1 MTDRLDI
8 DPYAP
13 PRVVVADPI
22 PAGCPQFP
30 HFNTWWV
37 LLLSIVTLGLYV
49 PYWLYTRTK
58 ILNRLSRYDPI
69 PIALPVALPVLC
81 VLCVAIGFVDGI
93 YPDRMG
99 VKPFLVIVQ
108 WTYMIV
114 TLICEFSFRNRL
126 NEDCLEGSDSPYW
139 VGLVATFFF
148 GILYLNYKLNQRVET
163 EQGRNPS
170 ASVTAQWAGDRA

>member
-30 HFNTWWV
+30 RFSTWWV
-37 LLLSIVTLGLYV
+37 FLLSIVTFGVYV

-58 ILNRLSRYDPI
+58 ILNTMSRYDPI
-69 PIALPVALPVLC
+69 PIALPVALFVLFVVC
-81 VLCVAIGFVDGI
+81 AGIGLVDGI
-93 YPDRMG
+93 DPDRMG
-99 VKPFLVIVQ
+99 AKSFLAIAQ
-108 WTYMIV
+108 WIYVIV

-126 NEDCLEGSDSPYW
+126 NEDCMEGSDSPYW
-139 VGLVATFFF
+139 IGPVATFFF
-148 GILYLNYKLNQRVET
+148 GILYLNYKLNQRLET

-170 ASVTAQWAGDRA
+170 VSATAQWADDRA